1 MSTRHLIVFDGNHAA
16 GKTTQTEAVA
26 RALRDLGLDAA
37 AWHHARPADASTRF
51 AAALRYAHQRAELF
65 AWAEREGPD
74 VLLLDRGRESTE
86 VVAWTCDDRER
97 SALYRLAV
105 AEKPLLPA
113 PVLLAVLDA
122 PDEVLDARI
131 LERGAAVTDTDRL
144 ARPWYRDETVLR
156 AWSATRVD
164 TSGPAAATTA
174 RLTAMVLAAL
184 GRVDDALDLWHETPT
199 PMEAHDWLGMSWD
212 AYRAGVVAKRGPR

>member
-1 MSTRHLIVFDGNHAA
+1 MRTKFIVIEGNHAA
-16 GKTTQTEAVA
+16 GKSTQTEAVA
-26 RALRDLGLDAA
+26 ARLRGLDVDAA
-37 AWHHARPADASTRF
+37 AWHHKAPEGASTRF
-51 AAALRYAHQRAELF
+51 SAALAYARQREELF

-74 VLLLDRGRESTE
+74 VLLVDRWWHSTE

-105 AEKPLLPA
+105 AEKPTLPA

-156 AWSATRVD
+156 AWGAHRVD
-164 TSGPAAATTA
+164 TSGPAAATTT

-184 GRVDDALDLWHETPT
+184 GRVDDAMDLWHTAPT
-199 PMEAHDWLGMSWD
+199 TLEAHDWLGLSWD
-212 AYRAGVVAKRGPR
+212 AYRAGVVTKRGPR

>member
-1 MSTRHLIVFDGNHAA
+1 MSTRHLVVIEGQHAG

-26 RALRDLGLDAA
+26 RALRALGLDAQ
-37 AWHHARPADASTRF
+37 AWHHARQADASNRF
-51 AAALRYAHQRAELF
+51 SAALVYAHQRAELF

-74 VLLLDRGRESTE
+74 VLLVDRWWHSTE
-86 VVAWTCDDRER
+86 VVAWTCANRER

-105 AEKPLLPA
+105 AEKGLHLDPTL
-113 PVLLAVLDA
+113 VLALDA

-156 AWSATRVD
+156 AWGAHRVD
-164 TSGPAAATTA
+164 TSGDTAATTA

-184 GRVDDALDLWHETPT
+184 GRVDDAIDLWHETPT

-212 AYRAGVVAKRGPR
+212 AYRAGVVTKRGPR